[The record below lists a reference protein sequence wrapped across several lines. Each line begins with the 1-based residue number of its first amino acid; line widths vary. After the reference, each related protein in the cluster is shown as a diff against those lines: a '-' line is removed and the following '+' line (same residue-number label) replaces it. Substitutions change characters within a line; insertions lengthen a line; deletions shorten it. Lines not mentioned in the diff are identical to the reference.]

1 MDQKCPK
8 ILVVWVII
16 YPEEN
21 EWYGNEMKEKIYV
34 INIVEKLIKFEFS
47 YDEYSSFYRVSVSE
61 FWKQISGEF
70 QVQR

>member
-8 ILVVWVII
+8 IYVVWVII

-34 INIVEKLIKFEFS
+34 INIDEKLYIALCLKDIKMTAAVLLL
-47 YDEYSSFYRVSVSE
+47 FY
-61 FWKQISGEF
+61 WKNH
-70 QVQR
+70 